1 LLEKLFTESKSS
13 DFLKLRKKIVII
25 KPMQNSRPARANKKK
40 DVDVNTKSSFIVPII
55 ATYEYKI
62 TQIIS
67 EYIIIVTKFLE
78 LIKNIEVDSQNSK
91 TKKLTQ
97 VNTNTK

>member
-1 LLEKLFTESKSS
+1 
-13 DFLKLRKKIVII
+13 
-25 KPMQNSRPARANKKK
+25 MQNSIPARANRKK